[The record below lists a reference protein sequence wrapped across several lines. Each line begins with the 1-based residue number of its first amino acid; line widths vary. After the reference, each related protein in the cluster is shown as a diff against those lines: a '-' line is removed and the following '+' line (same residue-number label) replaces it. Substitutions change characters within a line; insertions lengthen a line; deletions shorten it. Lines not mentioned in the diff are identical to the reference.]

1 MPEQQ
6 TSMIQA
12 LLSLPNPY
20 IEKRNRLSEQ
30 ITNRNN
36 EMHTLKQQAA
46 ASDTGTQSA
55 SSTQQ
60 EKSSPEERPANA
72 PSQ

>member
-1 MPEQQ
+1 
-6 TSMIQA
+6 MIQA
-12 LLSLPNPY
+12 LLSLPDPY

-55 SSTQQ
+55 SYQHSKKNLHRKKDPQTHHHN
-60 EKSSPEERPANA
+60 KADRIV
-72 PSQ
+72 